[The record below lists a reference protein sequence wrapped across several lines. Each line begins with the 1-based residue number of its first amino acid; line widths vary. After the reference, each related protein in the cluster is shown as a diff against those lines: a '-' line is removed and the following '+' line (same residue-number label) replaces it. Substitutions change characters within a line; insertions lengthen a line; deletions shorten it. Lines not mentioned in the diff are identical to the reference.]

1 MGSIIDRALDII
13 NDHLKDQT
21 SSFPD
26 PISIKP
32 MKRGGTVMQDE
43 HPTHYMP
50 EVGRQVMAGGG
61 MPDPVSGALQTA
73 RGITE
78 EPHVIPPTNPAA
90 LTGRGFEGRV
100 NSPKLAKTFAKENVP
115 GVIVSPRPGKGSGP
129 RVLPERG
136 VPYEQPEYEGYG
148 AHGETPTSDIEFSP
162 STPDLAG
169 TALPP
174 PVQHP
179 LQNEPRL
186 QKVTENT
193 QRIIKTPGFR
203 KLVEDHVGLKG
214 PLQVTPT
221 HGTWHGEAEPSF
233 ILSHPDMQQE
243 HAERLAH
250 LLGFGF
256 QQDAVVRSDH
266 NPNMADGTLAA
277 LIGHGKKL
285 TAKDIDG
292 LTDAAKKEG
301 LDYTI
306 TKDGKAAKFL
316 HFGSDEEYPEFL
328 DKVGRIADLNR
339 FKERYNARTQGS
351 LINAQ
356 DYLSGIFGKDS
367 GGEGVQDGT
376 TRSPDLFGRIVDH
389 VLAPYA
395 KAVAGEGY
403 RLSPERLAETFGLTQ
418 DEQDKV
424 RSSLYPNTKGDRTT
438 VPLMT
443 GEETLDVRPTGARGN
458 DTVNDV
464 LYALQNRAAEKGQND
479 PGDFS
484 DRAKK
489 SIASDIAHEVKYHV
503 DNSEKSAV
511 GWYDDALK
519 KAKDIYHQVFP
530 ELKTDKDKE
539 MLFDA
544 ILGITSQGN
553 DVHSNSVFA
562 ARVYDKL
569 RNEKKS
575 IPEAVK
581 DLSGGFGAQTKA
593 IEGNLMKLHHLLD
606 QNGFDRM
613 RDLFNQKKSV
623 SEWNKILR
631 TDPSLKVPGQEQ
643 LKMQGAADQK
653 VTGWMVFGP
662 KIGSFI
668 NNLHGDYSTLTADLW
683 FSRTWNRLLGHNFI
697 HSPLAEQKQYQDFK
711 DAIKAEFLH
720 HNGLPHEQYAGKT
733 NEGQYV
739 KDASGNVKPWTFGND
754 MKDMSHDD
762 FNNLVNDPEKMQELA
777 NNLYE
782 QYKGGGFKDKSDA
795 RRRAKNWMEN
805 RDLPV
810 AAPRGDKERDFQQR
824 TVEDAQKLLKRK
836 YGLDISIAD
845 IQAALWFHEKEL
857 FSKLGVAP
865 ERAQP
870 ADYADAAKNAM
881 DLINKGELYHVKS
894 KAAPES
900 WYWSKYLKEKA
911 PKAFGGGITPV
922 ELSNNNFDDEAR
934 RLILWSYATAPLFG
948 RKEGGR
954 VKFPVAMT
962 KEAKDVHKKK
972 HAKLKQMKPQE
983 FLNETDPLHIG
994 KGDRQIIDTFKHNI
1008 KTGHHL
1014 GPLKIYNNGGQDG
1027 RHRANAAKELG
1038 IKTVPVID
1046 YRKAAGGPVDDAQN
1060 AVDIARNLT
1069 PMGFYSAAAE
1079 AASKIPQRAPIDQII
1094 NKITGQPNVKKEELA
1109 NANLKDAFAG
1119 QRSVDPKEVARHL
1132 QASVPQIKE
1141 RVYGGKPA
1149 IEYKPEVMLY
1159 HPKEFENADE
1169 VHRIGPEGKPPHYI
1183 VGNKRD
1189 RYSEFSPSNYAV
1201 YGPSGYHETYSTL
1214 ADAVEHANNS
1224 ISNIEQPLY
1233 KDYTVPG
1240 GENYRE
1246 VVMALP
1252 PTKTF
1257 KDVHRVANY
1266 MGGEKKEFPTREEA
1280 EAFAATNPDYYHVS
1294 TSKEVETPKQYQ
1306 SSHWQG
1312 IPNPLAHLRMSDRD
1326 NGKTLHVEELQS
1338 DWGQEGRRKGFGNQ
1352 VTLSPLEEMEYFSL
1366 HGMSGSDRTEEQQN
1380 RLDELIKK
1388 MDASKAKP
1396 VPSAPYVTDTN
1407 QWVDLGLK
1415 RALMEAAKKGYD
1427 KIVFTPG
1434 QIQNDRY
1441 DLSQKLTAIHWSPD
1455 SNVLKAIDH
1464 DHNVAINQ
1472 KVEKEKLPDF
1482 IGKDLADKLLSTKAL
1497 PNVYRFEGDTA
1508 HSLIGGD
1515 LRIGGS
1521 GMKSFYDKLV
1531 PQRLNKL
1538 AAQYDPEAKVK
1549 MHSYPLSYQRGTG
1562 QQGDIDW
1569 EGRPVEEMET
1579 RTENGHELHITPKLR
1594 AAILKGLP
1602 AFEHGG
1608 SVLKR
1613 AFKVL
1618 SQYS

>member
-21 SSFPD
+21 SSFQVSP
-26 PISIKP
+26 PLAAAKA
-32 MKRGGTVMQDE
+32 MARGGEVLQDE
-43 HPTHYMP
+43 YPTHYLP
-50 EVGRQVMAGGG
+50 EVGRQVMADGGNPVESG
-61 MPDPVSGALQTA
+61 LNVARSIPTEGATIPGPIAPRPPVS
-73 RGITE
+73 
-78 EPHVIPPTNPAA
+78 P
-90 LTGRGFEGRV
+90 FEGRV
-100 NSPKLAKTFAKENVP
+100 GSSKLAETFAKENAP

-162 STPDLAG
+162 STPDIAG

-221 HGTWHGEAEPSF
+221 HGTWLGEAEPSF

-243 HAERLAH
+243 HAEKLAH

-266 NPNMADGTLAA
+266 NPSMTDGTLAA

-316 HFGSDEEYPEFL
+316 HFGSDEEYPDFL
-328 DKVGRIADLNR
+328 DKVGRIADSNR

-356 DYLSGIFGKDS
+356 DYFSGIFGKDRGS
-367 GGEGVQDGT
+367 EGVQDGT
-376 TRSPDLFGRIVDH
+376 ARSPDLFGRIVDH

-424 RSSLYPNTKGDRTT
+424 RSSLYPNAKGDRTT

-464 LYALQNRAAEKGQND
+464 LYALQNRAAEKGQID

-484 DRAKK
+484 DRARKL
-489 SIASDIAHEVKYHV
+489 IASDIADEVKYHV
-503 DNSEKSAV
+503 DNSDKSAV
-511 GWYDDALK
+511 GWYDEALK
-519 KAKDIYHQVFP
+519 KAKNIYHQVFP
-530 ELKTDKDKE
+530 ELKTDKNKE

-562 ARVYDKL
+562 ARMYDKL
-569 RNEKKS
+569 RNEGKS

-606 QNGFDRM
+606 QNGYDRM
-613 RDLFNQKKSV
+613 RDLFNQKKTV

-631 TDPSLKVPGQEQ
+631 EDPTLRVPGQEK
-643 LKMQGAADQK
+643 LTMKGAGDQK
-653 VTGWMVFGP
+653 IIGWMVFGP

-697 HSPLAEQKQYQDFK
+697 HAPLAEQKQYQDFK

-733 NEGQYV
+733 TEGQYQR
-739 KDASGNVKPWTFGND
+739 DASGNVKPWTFGND
-754 MKDMSHDD
+754 MQDMSHDD
-762 FNNLVNDPEKMQELA
+762 FQNLVNNPEKMQELA
-777 NNLYE
+777 ANLYE

-810 AAPRGDKERDFQQR
+810 AAPRGDKEREFQQN
-824 TVEDAQKLLKRK
+824 TVEEAQKLLKK
-836 YGLDISIAD
+836 KHGLDISIAD

-881 DLINKGELYHVKS
+881 ELINKGELYRVKS
-894 KAAPES
+894 REKKPAKA
-900 WYWSKYLKEKA
+900 Y
-911 PKAFGGGITPV
+911 GGAINPI
-922 ELSNNNFDDEAR
+922 ELRYDDLDDTAR
-934 RLILWSYATAPLFG
+934 RLILWSYAAAPIVRPLS
-948 RKEGGR
+948 RAEGG
-954 VKFPVAMT
+954 A
-962 KEAKDVHKKK
+962 
-972 HAKLKQMKPQE
+972 
-983 FLNETDPLHIG
+983 
-994 KGDRQIIDTFKHNI
+994 
-1008 KTGHHL
+1008 
-1014 GPLKIYNNGGQDG
+1014 
-1027 RHRANAAKELG
+1027 
-1038 IKTVPVID
+1038 
-1046 YRKAAGGPVDDAQN
+1046 VDDPVNKALDIVGAKSSPTS
-1060 AVDIARNLT
+1060 AVDTARNLT

-1094 NKITGQPNVKKEELA
+1094 NKITGQANVKKEELA
-1109 NANLKDAFAG
+1109 NANLKDTFAG

-1132 QASVPQIKE
+1132 QENVPQINE
-1141 RVYGGKPA
+1141 TVYGGKPPV
-1149 IEYKPEVMLY
+1149 EYE
-1159 HPKEFENADE
+1159 PKALLERPKGFNYADDVYE
-1169 VHRIGPEGKPPHYI
+1169 IGQPNKPPHHI
-1183 VGNKRD
+1183 VLHDGN
-1189 RYSEFSPSNYAV
+1189 YSVHDSTGAFLDEADSLAGASRIANQSIGRINPTNYD
-1201 YGPSGYHETYSTL
+1201 E
-1214 ADAVEHANNS
+1214 
-1224 ISNIEQPLY
+1224 
-1233 KDYTVPG
+1233 YTIPG

-1246 VVMALP
+1246 VVMTLP
-1252 PTKTF
+1252 G
-1257 KDVHRVANY
+1257 KDGYKSN
-1266 MGGEKKEFPTREEA
+1266 
-1280 EAFAATNPDYYHVS
+1280 
-1294 TSKEVETPKQYQ
+1294 
-1306 SSHWQG
+1306 HWRG
-1312 IPNPLAHLRMSDRD
+1312 VDNPLAHLRMSDRD
-1326 NGKTLHVEELQS
+1326 NGKTLHIEELQS
-1338 DWGQEGRRKGFGNQ
+1338 DWGQEGRKKGFGE
-1352 VTLSPLEEMEYFSL
+1352 LSAEDQKNLSDARSQHSSIMEKLENATPDEYNDLSQRRRQLEETVRNL
-1366 HGMSGSDRTEEQQN
+1366 NDKIKGS
-1380 RLDELIKK
+1380 
-1388 MDASKAKP
+1388 
-1396 VPSAPYVTDTN
+1396 VPHAPYVTDTN
-1407 QWVDLGLK
+1407 QWIDLGLK
-1415 RALMEAAKKGYD
+1415 RALMEAAKGGYD
-1427 KIVFTPG
+1427 RLVWTPG
-1434 QIQNDRY
+1434 EKQADRY
-1441 DLSQKLTAIHWSPD
+1441 NLRHKISVINWNPDTNILMAHNLNGDQVIRRVTPKKELSD
-1455 SNVLKAIDH
+1455 V
-1464 DHNVAINQ
+1464 
-1472 KVEKEKLPDF
+1472 
-1482 IGKDLADKLLSTKAL
+1482 IGKDLAEKLVKSGPYKAGNSYL
-1497 PNVYRFEGDTA
+1497 
-1508 HSLIGGD
+1508 HSIAGGD
-1515 LRIGGS
+1515 LETGGE
-1521 GMKSFYDKLV
+1521 GMKAFYDKLL

-1538 AAQYDPEAKVK
+1538 VAQYDPEAKAKLFGHDLKGGPNKGFVSGDEIMK
-1549 MHSYPLSYQRGTG
+1549 SLPETQNMSDAEKSDWWRDLSNDKRDKLFEQFRKPQT
-1562 QQGDIDW
+1562 IKAHTI
-1569 EGRPVEEMET
+1569 E
-1579 RTENGHELHITPKLR
+1579 ITPKLR

-1602 AFEHGG
+1602 AFKSGG
-1608 SVLKR
+1608 DVGESPIIDH

-1618 SQYS
+1618 SKLPR